1 MMMSMQHAADFR
13 YLIQLP
19 IYELLD
25 MYQDFRELQEEL
37 RGG

>member
-13 YLIQLP
+13 YLIRLP
-19 IYELLD
+19 LHVLLD
-25 MYQDFRELQEEL
+25 MYEDFKELLEEM

>member
-1 MMMSMQHAADFR
+1 MMMSMQHAADYG
-13 YLIQLP
+13 YLIRLP

-25 MYQDFRELQEEL
+25 MYEDFRELQEEL

>member
-1 MMMSMQHAADFR
+1 MMMSMQHAADFG

-19 IYELLD
+19 LRVLLD
-25 MYQDFRELQEEL
+25 MYEDFRELQEEL